1 MDRKSFDQ
9 LLSSVREGGEILRGE
24 KPPARKFTINSDGVK
39 AIRERT
45 TLSQGDFANFIGVS
59 VKTLQ
64 NWEQNRRKP
73 TGPAEAL
80 LRLIA
85 AQPLLARK
93 PVAGPA
99 PAKPGKKGLT
109 LGAMKGKMEIIGDI
123 VSPTGAFDRW
133 KRNIK

>member
-1 MDRKSFDQ
+1 MDSKSFNQ

-24 KPPARKFTINSDGVK
+24 KPPARKFTLDSSEVK
-39 AIRERT
+39 AIRDRT
-45 TLSQGDFANFIGVS
+45 KLSQGDFANFIGVG

-85 AQPLLARK
+85 AQPRLARK
-93 PVAGPA
+93 PVS
-99 PAKPGKKGLT
+99 T
-109 LGAMKGKMEIIGDI
+109 
-123 VSPTGAFDRW
+123 R
-133 KRNIK
+133 